1 MKKKSLL
8 FFCVI
13 CLLIVPLT
21 ACGAEE
27 PAPEEEK
34 SFSEQVMDQVWL
46 CLESSLEDFDSSF
59 SFFIE
64 DPEDIYLHQVLY
76 GSFTASKKKEFIAQV
91 KMSDPPAG
99 SGLDPTMAF
108 VFDEATMEVLCH
120 EEFYSDFVTFT
131 KLPLLGKREA
141 VVFSGSTIQQGLT
154 NQYIWVYDLSGCSWN
169 EIPSGLPEFDTNT
182 RFYLRST
189 GLSILK
195 LSTGEEV
202 FVNWDPKE
210 AQFYIWK

>member
-8 FFCVI
+8 FLCVI

-46 CLESSLEDFDSSF
+46 CLESSPEDFDSTF

-76 GSFTASKKKEFIAQV
+76 GSFTDSKKKEFIAQV

-99 SGLDPTMAF
+99 GGLDPTMAF
-108 VFDEATMEVLCH
+108 VFDEEALKILCH
-120 EEFYSDFVTFT
+120 EEFNSNFVSFT
-131 KLPLLGKREA
+131 KLPLLDKREA
-141 VVFSGSTIQQGLT
+141 VIFSGSTTHQGLT
-154 NQYIWVYDLSGCSWN
+154 VQYIEVYDLSGCNWN
-169 EIPSGLPEFDTNT
+169 EKPNGLPEFDENT
-182 RFYLRST
+182 RFFLRST
-189 GLSILK
+189 DLSILK
-195 LSTGEEV
+195 LGTGEEV